1 VKVPAYRRLAVTL
14 RAALLM
20 PLAAMTVHQL
30 RYYLVF
36 GPHAA
41 GRLAREGH
49 AYLATLEPFVLLVA
63 TLAVGAFVGRLA
75 RAFGGRAEWANRSRA
90 TPGTALLWTWLLCAC
105 ALLALYCGQ
114 ELAEGALAS
123 GHPAGVAGIL
133 GHGGF
138 IAVPL
143 AALVGGLLAL
153 ALRTA
158 EALVALAARRA
169 AESGRARPDGPS
181 PAPIPLQL
189 PDWRLEPQSGVVA
202 GRAPPPARLAPA

>member
-1 VKVPAYRRLAVTL
+1 MKVPAYRRLAVPL

-36 GPHAA
+36 GPHAG

-49 AYLATLEPFVLLVA
+49 AYLATVEPFVLLVA

-75 RAFGGRAEWANRSRA
+75 RAWAGPEQAANRSRA
-90 TPGTALLWTWLLCAC
+90 TPGSRLLWTWLLCAC

-114 ELAEGALAS
+114 ELAEGALAT
-123 GHPAGVAGIL
+123 GHPAGVAGIV

-138 IAVPL
+138 IALPL

-158 EALVALAARRA
+158 EALVAFAARRA
-169 AESGRARPDGPS
+169 AESRRPPVEGPS
-181 PAPIPLQL
+181 PAPIPLRL

-202 GRAPPPARLAPA
+202 GRAPPPARPALA